1 MTKLQLKSLIKE
13 VISEPNPFDIGTE
26 TNDSGQLKK
35 LLNLLKS
42 STFIKK
48 SGVDIN
54 NTGTT
59 INLSHETFPDFYV
72 DIKTAS
78 FGEYSGGKYE
88 ISVPDYRDGGSSKTS
103 VVDLR
108 SAVVIIKTAIEREA

>member
-13 VISEPNPFDIGTE
+13 VISETNPFDIGTE

-54 NTGTT
+54 DTGTT

-72 DIKTAS
+72 DIKAA
-78 FGEYSGGKYE
+78 SGGKYE
-88 ISVPDYRDGGSSKTS
+88 ISVSDYSHGGSSKTS

>member
-13 VISEPNPFDIGTE
+13 VISETNPFDIGTE

-54 NTGTT
+54 DTGTR
-59 INLSHETFPDFYV
+59 INLSHESFPDFSI
-72 DIKTAS
+72 DIEAA
-78 FGEYSGGKYE
+78 SGGKYE
-88 ISVPDYRDGGSSKTS
+88 VSFPDYRDGGSSNTS
-103 VVDLR
+103 VVDL
-108 SAVVIIKTAIEREA
+108 SGAVEIIKSVIEREA